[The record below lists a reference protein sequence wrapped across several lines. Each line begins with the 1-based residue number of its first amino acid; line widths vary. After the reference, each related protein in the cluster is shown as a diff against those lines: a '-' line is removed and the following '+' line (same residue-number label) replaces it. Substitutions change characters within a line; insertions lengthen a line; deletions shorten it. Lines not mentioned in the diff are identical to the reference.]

1 MMYQLIIRGDTVQK
15 TKFHR
20 TLTAKITDR
29 QRTAIENMAEVGDLS
44 IGEAARVLLDAG
56 MKAKGLA

>member
-1 MMYQLIIRGDTVQK
+1 MNR
-15 TKFHR
+15 TKFPK

-29 QRTAIENMAEVGDLS
+29 QRAAIENLAENEDLS

-56 MKAKGLA
+56 IQARGLKDA

>member
-1 MMYQLIIRGDTVQK
+1 MQK
-15 TKFHR
+15 TKFHK